1 MRHSAKALPRSTLR
15 ELLLIVFLMIVATA
29 VRLDF
34 MRGVQWSIDADEAIV
49 GLMGKHILEGRGIPT
64 FYYGQHYMGSL
75 EAILASVSF
84 ALFGI
89 SNFSLQL
96 VPLLSAVALV
106 PIMHRLGSVLG
117 GLQAGRV
124 AALLMALPP
133 AGLIIW
139 SSKARGGF
147 IEILVLGALALLLT
161 TRWLQGSVTRR
172 SYPVLLGIILGLGWW
187 VNNQIVYFI
196 IPVAIFSALCLAR
209 ELLTGAL
216 SVASTARI
224 VAYGT
229 AAFLIGSAPFWLYN
243 LKHDFRSFG
252 MFGLADG
259 DEIAKH
265 SAGLFAVALPILFGA
280 VRFWSVEGIFPGAV
294 TGAYL
299 IYGVVFFVVIIARW
313 RQILSLFVGQVDRS
327 APVELTL
334 LVIPVS
340 CIIFTISSYGWLV
353 QAPRYLLPIYVSLFA
368 ISGVAVAYSAR
379 WSRGLAALL
388 LAGLI
393 SLNVTSAYSG
403 GRAVG
408 GEPIVFAGERVACDH
423 TQLITTLDKLG
434 INFVRTN
441 YWIGYRLAFETKERI
456 TFSMFQ
462 EPYQVRIPEYE
473 SNLKPEQREI
483 VPLVLVPAQA
493 KLVRQAFR
501 VGQVSFSEIEASGYV
516 IIYNLK
522 LSSTPEQGTEPSV
535 IISSDHIASVK
546 ASGPQR
552 AEQAIDGNFTT
563 RWGSGAPQRPG
574 MFYQLTLTTPLVVQ
588 GIGYDIGMWPHDGPR
603 GLKIELLLPDGTRES
618 VLPPEDYAALSYLYQ
633 INRAFK
639 FRFPARV
646 ISGVILTQT
655 GQDARMD
662 WSIGELQLFASPSTA
677 QQ

>member
-1 MRHSAKALPRSTLR
+1 
-15 ELLLIVFLMIVATA
+15 MIVATA

-106 PIMHRLGSVLG
+106 PIMHRLGSLLG

-161 TRWLQGSVTRR
+161 TRWLQGSVTRL

-196 IPVAIFSALCLAR
+196 IPVALFSALYLAR

-243 LKHDFRSFG
+243 FTHDFTSFG

-259 DEIAKH
+259 DAIAKH

-280 VRFWSVEGIFPGAV
+280 VRFWSFEGIFPGAV

-299 IYGVVFFVVIIARW
+299 IYGVVFLVVIIAR
-313 RQILSLFVGQVDRS
+313 RREILSLFVGQVDRS

-340 CIIFTISSYGWLV
+340 CIIFTISTYGWLV

-368 ISGVAVAYSAR
+368 ISGVSVAYSAR

-393 SLNVTSAYSG
+393 FLNVTSAYSG

-408 GEPIVFAGERVACDH
+408 GEPIVFAGERVASDH

-522 LSSTPEQGTEPSV
+522 LSSTPEHGTEPSV
-535 IISSDHIASVK
+535 IISSDQIASVK

-552 AEQAIDGNFTT
+552 AEQAIDGDRTT

-588 GIGYDIGMWPHDGPR
+588 GLGYDIGMWPHDGPR

>member
-1 MRHSAKALPRSTLR
+1 VRHSAKALPRSTLR

-106 PIMHRLGSVLG
+106 PIMHRLGSLLG

-161 TRWLQGSVTRR
+161 TRWLQGSVTRL

-196 IPVAIFSALCLAR
+196 IPVALFSALYLAR

-243 LKHDFRSFG
+243 FTHDFTSFG

-259 DEIAKH
+259 DAIAKH

-280 VRFWSVEGIFPGAV
+280 VRFWSFEGIFPGAV

-299 IYGVVFFVVIIARW
+299 IYGVVFLVVIIAR
-313 RQILSLFVGQVDRS
+313 RREILSLFVGQVDRS

-340 CIIFTISSYGWLV
+340 CIIFTISTYGWLV

-368 ISGVAVAYSAR
+368 ISGVSVAYSAR

-393 SLNVTSAYSG
+393 FLNVTSAYSG

-408 GEPIVFAGERVACDH
+408 GEPIVFAGERVASDH

-522 LSSTPEQGTEPSV
+522 LSSTPEHGTEPSV
-535 IISSDHIASVK
+535 IISSDQIASVK

-552 AEQAIDGNFTT
+552 AEQAIDGDRTT

-574 MFYQLTLTTPLVVQ
+574 MFYQITLTTPLVVQ
-588 GIGYDIGMWPHDGPR
+588 GLGYDIGMWPHDGPR

>member
-106 PIMHRLGSVLG
+106 PIMYRLGSVLG

-147 IEILVLGALALLLT
+147 IEILVLGALALILT

-172 SYPVLLGIILGLGWW
+172 SYPGLLGIILGLGWW

-196 IPVAIFSALCLAR
+196 IPVALFSALYLAR

-243 LKHDFRSFG
+243 FTHDFTSFG

-280 VRFWSVEGIFPGAV
+280 VRFWSFEGIFPGAV

-299 IYGVVFFVVIIARW
+299 IYGVVFLVVIIARW
-313 RQILSLFVGQVDRS
+313 REILSLFVGQVDCS

-340 CIIFTISSYGWLV
+340 CIIFTISTYGWLV

-368 ISGVAVAYSAR
+368 ISGVAFAYSAR

-393 SLNVTSAYSG
+393 FLNVTSAYSG

-408 GEPIVFAGERVACDH
+408 GEPIVFAGERVASDH

-522 LSSTPEQGTEPSV
+522 LSSTPEHGTEPSV
-535 IISSDHIASVK
+535 IISSDQIASVK

-552 AEQAIDGNFTT
+552 AEQAIDGDRTT

-574 MFYQLTLTTPLVVQ
+574 MFYQITLTTPLVVQ
-588 GIGYDIGMWPHDGPR
+588 GIGYDIGMWPYDGPR

>member
-106 PIMHRLGSVLG
+106 PIMHRLGSLLG

-196 IPVAIFSALCLAR
+196 IPVALFSALYLAR

-243 LKHDFRSFG
+243 FTHDFTSFG

-280 VRFWSVEGIFPGAV
+280 VRFWSFEGIFPGAV

-299 IYGVVFFVVIIARW
+299 IYGVVFLVVIIARW
-313 RQILSLFVGQVDRS
+313 REILSLFVGQVDCS

-340 CIIFTISSYGWLV
+340 CIIFTISTYGWLV

-368 ISGVAVAYSAR
+368 ISGVSVAYSAR

-393 SLNVTSAYSG
+393 FLNVTSAYSG

-408 GEPIVFAGERVACDH
+408 GEPIVFAGERVASDH

-522 LSSTPEQGTEPSV
+522 LSSTPEHGTEPSV
-535 IISSDHIASVK
+535 IISSDQIASVK

-552 AEQAIDGNFTT
+552 AEQAIDGDRTT

-574 MFYQLTLTTPLVVQ
+574 MFYQITLTTPLVVQ
-588 GIGYDIGMWPHDGPR
+588 GLGYDIGMWPHDGPR

-633 INRAFK
+633 INGAFK

>member
-106 PIMHRLGSVLG
+106 PIMHRLGSLLG

-161 TRWLQGSVTRR
+161 TRWLQGSVTRL

-196 IPVAIFSALCLAR
+196 IPVALFSALYLAR

-243 LKHDFRSFG
+243 FTHDFTSFG

-259 DEIAKH
+259 DAIAKH

-280 VRFWSVEGIFPGAV
+280 VRFWSFEGIFPGAV

-299 IYGVVFFVVIIARW
+299 IYGVVFLVVIIAR
-313 RQILSLFVGQVDRS
+313 RREILSLFVGQVDRS

-340 CIIFTISSYGWLV
+340 CIIFTISTYGWLV

-368 ISGVAVAYSAR
+368 ISGVSVAYSAR

-393 SLNVTSAYSG
+393 FLNVTSAYSG

-408 GEPIVFAGERVACDH
+408 GEPIVFAGERVASDH

-522 LSSTPEQGTEPSV
+522 LSSTPEHGTEPSV
-535 IISSDHIASVK
+535 IISSDQIASVK

-552 AEQAIDGNFTT
+552 AEQAIDGDRTT

-574 MFYQLTLTTPLVVQ
+574 MFYQITLTTPLVVQ
-588 GIGYDIGMWPHDGPR
+588 GLGYDIGMWPHDGPR

>member
-196 IPVAIFSALCLAR
+196 IPVALFSALYLAR

-229 AAFLIGSAPFWLYN
+229 AALLIGSAPFWLYN
-243 LKHDFRSFG
+243 LTHDFRSFG

-280 VRFWSVEGIFPGAV
+280 VRFWSVEGILPGPLPA
-294 TGAYL
+294 L
-299 IYGVVFFVVIIARW
+299 I
-313 RQILSLFVGQVDRS
+313 
-327 APVELTL
+327 
-334 LVIPVS
+334 
-340 CIIFTISSYGWLV
+340 
-353 QAPRYLLPIYVSLFA
+353 
-368 ISGVAVAYSAR
+368 
-379 WSRGLAALL
+379 
-388 LAGLI
+388 
-393 SLNVTSAYSG
+393 
-403 GRAVG
+403 
-408 GEPIVFAGERVACDH
+408 
-423 TQLITTLDKLG
+423 
-434 INFVRTN
+434 
-441 YWIGYRLAFETKERI
+441 
-456 TFSMFQ
+456 
-462 EPYQVRIPEYE
+462 
-473 SNLKPEQREI
+473 
-483 VPLVLVPAQA
+483 
-493 KLVRQAFR
+493 
-501 VGQVSFSEIEASGYV
+501 
-516 IIYNLK
+516 
-522 LSSTPEQGTEPSV
+522 
-535 IISSDHIASVK
+535 
-546 ASGPQR
+546 
-552 AEQAIDGNFTT
+552 
-563 RWGSGAPQRPG
+563 
-574 MFYQLTLTTPLVVQ
+574 
-588 GIGYDIGMWPHDGPR
+588 
-603 GLKIELLLPDGTRES
+603 
-618 VLPPEDYAALSYLYQ
+618 
-633 INRAFK
+633 
-639 FRFPARV
+639 
-646 ISGVILTQT
+646 
-655 GQDARMD
+655 
-662 WSIGELQLFASPSTA
+662 
-677 QQ
+677 

>member
-1 MRHSAKALPRSTLR
+1 
-15 ELLLIVFLMIVATA
+15 MIVATA

-106 PIMHRLGSVLG
+106 PIMHRLGSLLG

-161 TRWLQGSVTRR
+161 TRWLQGSVTRL

-196 IPVAIFSALCLAR
+196 IPVALFSALYLAR

-243 LKHDFRSFG
+243 FTHDFTSFG

-259 DEIAKH
+259 DAIAKH

-280 VRFWSVEGIFPGAV
+280 VRFWSFEGIFPGAV

-299 IYGVVFFVVIIARW
+299 IYGVVFLVVIIAR
-313 RQILSLFVGQVDRS
+313 RREILSLFVGQVDRS

-340 CIIFTISSYGWLV
+340 CIIFTISTYGWLV

-368 ISGVAVAYSAR
+368 ISGVSVAYSAR

-393 SLNVTSAYSG
+393 FLNVTSAYSG

-408 GEPIVFAGERVACDH
+408 GEPIVFAGERVASDH

-522 LSSTPEQGTEPSV
+522 LSSTPEHGTEPSV
-535 IISSDHIASVK
+535 IISSDQIASVK

-552 AEQAIDGNFTT
+552 AEQAIDGDRTT

-574 MFYQLTLTTPLVVQ
+574 MFYQITLTTPLVVQ
-588 GIGYDIGMWPHDGPR
+588 GLGYDIGMWPHDGPR

-633 INRAFK
+633 INGAFK